1 MLNKNNNEV
10 NNMTMAI
17 SNNSYILKK
26 GDLVKI
32 TKNIDFVSGLKIKQN
47 QVHKILDIWNETNG
61 NIVLNNIDPNF
72 HFNFVID
79 PCDVDKIVNQK
90 KGA

>member
-1 MLNKNNNEV
+1 
-10 NNMTMAI
+10 MTMAI

-47 QVHKILDIWNETNG
+47 QVHKILEIWNETSG
-61 NIVLNNIDPNF
+61 KIVLNNIDPKHYF
-72 HFNFVID
+72 DFVVD
-79 PCDVDKIVNQK
+79 PCDVDKIVNHK
-90 KGA
+90 RGKNEK